1 MICLKKVSIRK
12 FKVITFKTDKF
23 SAYALAYKDEKV
35 SENTTNSSSSES
47 TNTNAQSNIG
57 LYAGLIVVVIIGVVL
72 LIKRNKSEQ

>member
-35 SENTTNSSSSES
+35 SENTTNPSSSES
-47 TNTNAQSNIG
+47 TNANAQSNIG

-72 LIKRNKSEQ
+72 LIKRRRSEQ